1 MIRIAVRGVLIA
13 VLMLPFVTETAS
25 RAQDGGPGPGPVT
38 SDAATAATPTP
49 GPTPATKPAQQP
61 AASAPAATSLANP
74 WVVNG
79 LLLLLGLA
87 TLIFLG
93 AFFLSVRKDPRF
105 AVETSWGG
113 FGGGLG
119 GWTLSPSLVYLIAT
133 LALAGMLCMA
143 VSKAAGPASPAKD
156 ATAAAVKGAN
166 RWRCASGRS
175 PSR

>member
-1 MIRIAVRGVLIA
+1 MFRTVVLCAAAIMT
-13 VLMLPFVTETAS
+13 LLTFTEGTLC
-25 RAQDGGPGPGPVT
+25 AQGGSSPPMT
-38 SDAATAATPTP
+38 SDAVTPAAPTP
-49 GPTPATKPAQQP
+49 GPASAAKKTQPAT
-61 AASAPAATSLANP
+61 SAPAVAPLANP

-79 LLLLLGLA
+79 LLSLLGLA

-143 VSKAAGPASPAKD
+143 VSKAASPASPAKD
-156 ATAAAVKGAN
+156 ATAEAGKGAK
-166 RWRCASGRS
+166 
-175 PSR
+175 

>member
-1 MIRIAVRGVLIA
+1 MLRIAVRGALLAGLYAVA
-13 VLMLPFVTETAS
+13 VLMMLAIPAGPL
-25 RAQDGGPGPGPVT
+25 RAQPAGGAGSATVP
-38 SDAATAATPTP
+38 SDAVTPASPTP
-49 GPTPATKPAQQP
+49 GPAAAAKPGQPAT
-61 AASAPAATSLANP
+61 SAPTATPLASP

-79 LLLLLGLA
+79 LLAVLGLA

-93 AFFLSVRKDPRF
+93 AFFASVRKDPRF

-143 VSKAAGPASPAKD
+143 VSKAAGPASPVKD
-156 ATAAAVKGAN
+156 AATATGKGAK
-166 RWRCASGRS
+166 
-175 PSR
+175 

>member
-1 MIRIAVRGVLIA
+1 MSA
-13 VLMLPFVTETAS
+13 PT
-25 RAQDGGPGPGPVT
+25 
-38 SDAATAATPTP
+38 ATPF
-49 GPTPATKPAQQP
+49 
-61 AASAPAATSLANP
+61 ASP

-79 LLLLLGLA
+79 LLSLLGLA

-93 AFFLSVRKDPRF
+93 AFFASVRKDPRF
-105 AVETSWGG
+105 AIETSWGG

-156 ATAAAVKGAN
+156 STTAAGKETK
-166 RWRCASGRS
+166 
-175 PSR
+175 